1 MVITNLMWR
10 RMNQKVECDLCGMVL
25 PDEEIRI
32 IRHTEFH
39 TKAWIQ
45 HRNTT
50 QGIPKWKIVK

>member
-1 MVITNLMWR
+1 
-10 RMNQKVECDLCGMVL
+10 MNQKVECDLCGMVL